1 VRRLIVLAAAGI
13 AAVVA
18 ATGCSGGGSVTP
30 PPPMGGFS
38 NSSLKGQYAF
48 SMVGQDLSGAFLAR
62 VGSFTADG
70 NGNITAAVEDLGS
83 AGRVAFTGGSY
94 SIQSNGRG
102 TLTLTQNAT
111 AGIGFSITL
120 TSANAGLMVQTDL
133 NATSSGSF
141 HLQSPGSFSVSGI
154 HNNYVFST
162 AGVEGTVGAPLAI
175 MGQMTTDGGGTV
187 TSGVID
193 INDGALADVTPPAA
207 IPSGGTYGQD
217 SANLNDLASF
227 GRGVITFDGFT
238 FVFYIVDSTHLLLL
252 EEDGANVTSGDAFQ
266 QSGAIPTQTSN
277 FSAGSFVYLIGGAA
291 VTGNFGPIARA
302 ARFTTDGSGNLS
314 NIFLDDNN
322 DGNLHSIANSS
333 GVTQSTYAIDTSAIA
348 VNRGRGTF
356 TFKQSSLGTFSLV
369 FYLMSPTQAVLQD
382 QSVGLISS
390 GTMLGQSGTISNSS
404 LAGNY
409 AFNWSGQVLPSG
421 GNVGFEE
428 DFVGQYAQ
436 ANASSNNISGAVD
449 FVEPGSTSNKVPQ
462 FLNSVVAGTFN
473 PSGDGTAS
481 NNYQVTI
488 SSSSAPSTTFNYKA
502 YVASGNTIFVV
513 SSDNTR
519 VTAGAVSP
527 QQ

>member
-1 VRRLIVLAAAGI
+1 MRRLIVLAAAGI

-18 ATGCSGGGSVTP
+18 VAGCSGGGSVTP

-48 SMVGQDLSGAFLAR
+48 SMVGQDVSGGFLAR

-70 NGNITAAVEDLGS
+70 NGNITAATEDLGS
-83 AGRVAFTGGSY
+83 AGRIPFTGGSY

-102 TLTLTQNAT
+102 KLTLTQNAT

-141 HLQSPGSFSVSGI
+141 HLQAPGSFSVSGI

-162 AGVEGTVGAPLAI
+162 AGVETGGAPLAV

-238 FVFYIVDSTHLLLL
+238 FDFYIVDSTHLLLL

-266 QSGAIPTQTSN
+266 QSGAIPTQTAN
-277 FSAGSFVYLIGGAA
+277 FNAGSFVYLIGGAA

-322 DGNLHSIANSS
+322 DGTLHSIANSS

-409 AFNWSGQVLPSG
+409 AFNWSGVAL
-421 GNVGFEE
+421 NAGFEE

-436 ANASSNNISGAVD
+436 TSSNSNNISGAVD
-449 FVEPGSTSNKVPQ
+449 FVELGAASNKVQ

-481 NNYQVTI
+481 NNYQVTV
-488 SSSSAPSTTFNYKA
+488 SSSGAPSTTFNYKA
-502 YVASGNTIFVV
+502 YVASGNTIFLV